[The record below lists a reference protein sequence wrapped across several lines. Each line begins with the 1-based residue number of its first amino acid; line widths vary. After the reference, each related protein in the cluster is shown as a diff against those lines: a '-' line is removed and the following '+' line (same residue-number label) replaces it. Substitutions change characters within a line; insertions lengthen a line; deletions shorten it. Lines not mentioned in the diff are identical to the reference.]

1 MNLYVFGR
9 GLFRSFF
16 STTYRVETIGLENIP
31 KDGPVLLCCNHIHY
45 FDPPFLGSYVPR
57 KVHYMAKAELFKV
70 PVLGRLVAGVG
81 AFPVKRG
88 SGDKQALKLGL
99 KILKD
104 GEALGL
110 FPEGTR
116 SKDGTLGKGL
126 AGAGFFALRTD
137 AVVIPC
143 AIIGTY
149 KPFNKLKVIYGK
161 PLEMES
167 LRVAKASAGEVTDYI
182 MKAIG
187 DILHTHKSQ

>member
-9 GLFRSFF
+9 GLCRSFF
-16 STTYRVETIGLENIP
+16 STTYRVETIGLEHIP
-31 KDGPVLLCCNHIHY
+31 KEGPVLLCSNHIHN

-70 PVLGRLVAGVG
+70 PLLGRLIAAVG

-99 KILKD
+99 KILKE

-116 SKDGTLGKGL
+116 SKDGNLGKGL

-143 AIIGTY
+143 AIIGSY
-149 KPFNKLKVIYGK
+149 KPFSKLRVIYGE

-167 LRVAKASAGEVTDYI
+167 LRVAKASSGEVTDYI
-182 MKAIG
+182 MNAIAEL
-187 DILHTHKSQ
+187 LHKHK

>member
-9 GLFRSFF
+9 GLCRSFF
-16 STTYRVETIGLENIP
+16 STTYRVETTGLENIP
-31 KDGPVLLCCNHIHY
+31 KEGPVLLCSNHIHN

-70 PVLGRLVAGVG
+70 PLLGRMITAVG

-88 SGDKQALKLGL
+88 AGDKQALKLGL
-99 KILKD
+99 KILKE

-116 SKDGTLGKGL
+116 SKDGKLGKGL

-143 AIIGTY
+143 AIIGSY
-149 KPFNKLKVIYGK
+149 KPFSKLRVIYGE

-167 LRVAKASAGEVTDYI
+167 LRAAKASSGEVTDYI
-182 MKAIG
+182 MKAIAEL
-187 DILHTHKSQ
+187 LHKHK

>member
-9 GLFRSFF
+9 GLFRTFF

-31 KDGPVLLCCNHIHY
+31 KEGPVLLCSNHIHN
-45 FDPPFLGSYVPR
+45 FDPPFLGAYVHR
-57 KVHYMAKAELFKV
+57 KVHFMAKAELFKV
-70 PVLGRLVAGVG
+70 PILGHLVSGVG

-88 SGDKQALKLGL
+88 AGDKQALKLGL

-116 SKDGTLGKGL
+116 SKDGQLGKGL

-143 AIIGTY
+143 AIIGSY
-149 KPFNKLKVIYGK
+149 KPFSKLTVIYGE

-167 LRVAKASAGEVTDYI
+167 LRVAKASSGEVTDYI

-187 DILHTHKSQ
+187 ELLHKHKK

>member
-1 MNLYVFGR
+1 MDLYVLGR
-9 GLFRSFF
+9 GLCRTFF
-16 STTYRVETIGLENIP
+16 SATYRVETIGLENIP
-31 KDGPVLLCCNHIHY
+31 NEGPVILCSNHIHN

-70 PVLGRLVAGVG
+70 PVLGRAVSAVG

-99 KILKD
+99 KVLKD
-104 GEALGL
+104 GGALGL

-116 SKDGTLGKGL
+116 SKDGKLGKGL
-126 AGAGFFALRTD
+126 AGAGFFALRSD

-143 AIIGTY
+143 AIIGSY
-149 KPFNKLKVIYGK
+149 KPYSKLRVIYGE

-167 LRVAKASAGEVTDYI
+167 LRAAKASSGDVTDYI

-187 DILHTHKSQ
+187 ELLHKHKSQ

>member
-9 GLFRSFF
+9 GLCRSFF

-31 KDGPVLLCCNHIHY
+31 KEGPVLLCSNHIHN

-70 PVLGRLVAGVG
+70 PLLGRMITAVG

-88 SGDKQALKLGL
+88 AGDKQALKLGL
-99 KILKD
+99 KILKE

-116 SKDGTLGKGL
+116 SKDGKLGKGL

-143 AIIGTY
+143 AIIGSY
-149 KPFNKLKVIYGK
+149 KPFSKLRVIYGE

-167 LRVAKASAGEVTDYI
+167 LRAAKASSGEVTDYI
-182 MKAIG
+182 MKAIAEL
-187 DILHTHKSQ
+187 LHKHK